1 MTKSLLF
8 IAHAPSDNTRRIRDA
23 ALEGLRDP
31 AIEGVDVV
39 VKAPLETVTADVL
52 LADAVL
58 LQTTENIG
66 YMGGLTKDFFDRC
79 YNDLLGHKEG
89 MPVATLIRAGLDGTG
104 TKRALTGIYSGLGW
118 RPIADLTVLHGGW
131 DDDFIDIA
139 RDTGMALA
147 AGVEA
152 GVF

>member
-8 IAHAPSDNTRRIRDA
+8 IAHAPSDNTRRVRDA

-31 AIEGVDVV
+31 AIEGVEVV
-39 VKAPLETVTADVL
+39 VKPPLETMTADVMS
-52 LADAVL
+52 ADAVL

-79 YNDLLGHKEG
+79 YNDLLGQKEG

-104 TKRALTGIYSGLGW
+104 TMRALSGIYGGLGW
-118 RPIADLTVLHGGW
+118 RPVAELTVLRGGW
-131 DDDFIDIA
+131 DEGFIDVA